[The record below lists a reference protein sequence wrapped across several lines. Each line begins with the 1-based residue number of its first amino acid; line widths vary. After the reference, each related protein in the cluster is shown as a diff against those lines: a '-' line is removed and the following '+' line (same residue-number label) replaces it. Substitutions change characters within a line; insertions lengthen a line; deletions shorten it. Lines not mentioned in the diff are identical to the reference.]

1 MVRAHRAAS
10 PYFSAFGIESMTSTP
25 LHERSHDRDTE
36 LDLAGAIDVLVAQR
50 WLIAAVTAACVGA
63 GSLYAFLAPR
73 QYQADIMV
81 QVEDSGDTSAAKS
94 VLGDVS
100 SLFDVKSSASAE
112 AQILASRLVVTRA
125 VDELRSYIVVQPKRF
140 PIVGEFA
147 SRFNVGVARPGV
159 FGLGGYA
166 WAKESAELARFDV
179 PKSFEGERF
188 ELSMLDAGRYRLAGA
203 ALPAPVVGTIGQPQT
218 FGTAHGPVAIDVAR
232 IDALPGTRFTLVRES
247 RAETID
253 TLRRGL
259 DVQEKIKQ
267 SGVIVATLR
276 GTDPQ
281 RVQAQLQALANHYIR
296 QHIERKSADA
306 AQSLAFLNAQ
316 LPVLKKQLQ
325 DAEQRYTNL
334 RNANGTIDLDA
345 EAKLLLQQ
353 SADTATRRLELQQK
367 RDEMASRFAPG
378 HPDMVALDA
387 QLATLAREQRA
398 FEHRVRGLPD
408 LQQEAVRLMLDV
420 KVDTDLYTALLANAQ
435 QLELVRAGKTGSV
448 RIVDMPIVPEDAVR
462 PNRPVVIAA
471 AALAGLVLGVAL
483 AFVRDHLFG
492 GVRDADEIERHLGI
506 DVYATVPASAGQRR
520 VARRSAQRLPAPHL
534 LSALDPHDPAIE
546 SLRSL
551 HTALRFAMQ
560 DARNN
565 VLLVTGPVP
574 DAGKSFVAA
583 NFAALLAAG
592 GERVLLVDGD
602 LRKGYLHESLGMPRE
617 TGFAELLS
625 GDVTPEDAIRRNVL
639 PNLDFIATGAMPEH
653 PAQWLADARVEALLD
668 GLSARYDRVVIDAAP
683 ILAVSDAVALGRH
696 AGTVL
701 LVARAA
707 STRIAELGEAA
718 RRLAHNGVAASG
730 VVLNGVDPRTTRY
743 GSRYGAYRYAQ
754 YRYAPSRSSAAW
766 PGRRALRALA
776 ARFRRG
782 GER

>member
-1 MVRAHRAAS
+1 
-10 PYFSAFGIESMTSTP
+10 MTSP
-25 LHERSHDRDTE
+25 PSHERPHDRDAE
-36 LDLAGAIDVLVAQR
+36 LDLAGVIDVLVSR
-50 WLIAAVTAACVGA
+50 RRLIAVVTAACIGA
-63 GSLYAFLAPR
+63 GSLYAFLAHR

-100 SLFDVKSSASAE
+100 SLFDVKSSAAAE

-125 VDELRSYIVVQPKRF
+125 VDELRSYIVVRPKRF
-140 PIVGEFA
+140 PVVGEFV
-147 SRFNVGVARPGV
+147 SRFNPGMTRPGV

-166 WAKESAELARFDV
+166 WGHESAEFTRFDV
-179 PKSFEGERF
+179 PKSLEGERF
-188 ELSMLDAGRYRLAGA
+188 ELSLLDAGRYRLTGA
-203 ALPAPVVGTIGQPQT
+203 ALPAPVTGTIGRPQA
-218 FGTAHGPVAIDVAR
+218 FDTADGPVAIDVAR

-276 GTDPQ
+276 GNDPQ
-281 RVQAQLQALANHYIR
+281 RVQAQLQAVASHYIR
-296 QHIERKSADA
+296 QHIERRSADA

-367 RDEMASRFAPG
+367 RDEMASRFAAG

-387 QLATLAREQRA
+387 QIATLAREQQG
-398 FEHRVRGLPD
+398 FEHRVRSLPD
-408 LQQEAVRLMLDV
+408 LQQDAVRLMLDV

-471 AALAGLVLGVAL
+471 AALVGLLLGVAL
-483 AFVRDHLFG
+483 AFVRDYLFG

-506 DVYATVPASAGQRR
+506 DVYATVPESAGQRR
-520 VARRSAQRLPAPHL
+520 VARHLAQRLPAPHL
-534 LSALDPHDPAIE
+534 LSALDPHDPAVE

-560 DARNN
+560 GARNN
-565 VLLVTGPVP
+565 VLLLTGPVP
-574 DAGKSFVAA
+574 GAGKSFVAA

-602 LRKGYLHESLGMPRE
+602 LRKGYLHEALGLPRE
-617 TGFAELLS
+617 SGLSELLS
-625 GDVTPEDAIRRNVL
+625 GDTTPENAIHRNVL
-639 PNLDFIATGAMPEH
+639 PNLDFIATGTMPEH
-653 PAQWLADARVEALLD
+653 PAQWLADDRVAALLD
-668 GLSARYDRVVIDAAP
+668 ALSAHYDRVVIDAAP
-683 ILAVSDAVALGRH
+683 ILAVTDAVALGRH

-701 LVARAA
+701 LTARAA
-707 STRIAELGEAA
+707 STRLAELGEAT
-718 RRLAHNGVAASG
+718 RRLAHNGIAASG
-730 VVLNGVDPRTTRY
+730 VVLNGVDPRTGRY
-743 GSRYGAYRYAQ
+743 GSRYGAYRYAE
-754 YRYAPSRSSAAW
+754 YRYGPPSDGAGS
-766 PGRRALRALA
+766 PVRRALRACLS
-776 ARFRRG
+776 RLHRG
-782 GER
+782 GTR

>member
-1 MVRAHRAAS
+1 MISIPSR
-10 PYFSAFGIESMTSTP
+10 
-25 LHERSHDRDTE
+25 ERSYDRDAE
-36 LDLAGAIDVLVAQR
+36 LDLAGAIDVLVSQR
-50 WLIAAVTAACVGA
+50 WLIAIVTAACVGA
-63 GSLYAFLAPR
+63 GALYACLADR
-73 QYQADIMV
+73 QFQADIMV
-81 QVEDSGDTSAAKS
+81 QVEDSGDTSAARS

-100 SLFDVKSSASAE
+100 SLFDIKSSASAE

-147 SRFNVGVARPGV
+147 SRFNSGIARPGV

-166 WAKESAELARFDV
+166 WGHESAELTRFDV
-179 PKSFEGERF
+179 PKSLEGEPF
-188 ELSMLDAGRYRLAGA
+188 ELSMLDAGRYRLTGA
-203 ALPAPVVGTIGQPQT
+203 ALSAPVTGTIGRPHA
-218 FGTAHGPVAIDVAR
+218 FDTADGPIAIDVAR

-281 RVQAQLQALANHYIR
+281 RVQAQLQAVANHYIR

-325 DAEQRYTNL
+325 EAEQRYTNL

-345 EAKLLLQQ
+345 EARLLLQQ
-353 SADTATRRLELQQK
+353 SADNTTRRFELQQR
-367 RDEMASRFAPG
+367 RDEMASRFASG
-378 HPDMVALDA
+378 HPDMIALDA
-387 QLATLAREQRA
+387 QIATLAREQQA
-398 FEHRVRGLPD
+398 LEHRVRSLPD
-408 LQQEAVRLMLDV
+408 LQQDAVRLMLDV

-448 RIVDMPIVPEDAVR
+448 RIVDLPIVPEDAVR

-471 AALAGLVLGVAL
+471 AALVGLVLGVVL
-483 AFVRDHLFG
+483 AFVRDYLLG

-506 DVYATVPASAGQRR
+506 DVYATVPDSAGQRR
-520 VARRSAQRLPAPHL
+520 AARRIAQRQPAPHL
-534 LSALDPHDPAIE
+534 LSALDPHDPAVE

-560 DARNN
+560 GARNN

-574 DAGKSFVAA
+574 GAGKSFVAA
-583 NFAALLAAG
+583 NFAVLLAAA

-602 LRKGYLHESLGMPRE
+602 LRKGYLHESLGLARE
-617 TGFAELLS
+617 SGFAELLS
-625 GDVTPEDAIRRNVL
+625 GAATADDAIHRNVL
-639 PNLDFIATGAMPEH
+639 ANLDFIATGTLPDH
-653 PAQWLADARVEALLD
+653 PAQALAGDRIAALLAA
-668 GLSARYDRVVIDAAP
+668 LSARYDRVVIDAAP
-683 ILAVSDAVALGRH
+683 ILAVGDAVELGRH

-701 LVARAA
+701 LAARAA
-707 STRIAELGEAA
+707 STRIAELAEAA

-730 VVLNGVDPRTTRY
+730 VVLNGVDPRTGRY

-754 YRYAPSRSSAAW
+754 YRYAPSRSKAAW
-766 PGRRALRALA
+766 SGRRVLQAVVSRL
-776 ARFRRG
+776 RRG
-782 GER
+782 GAR

>member
-1 MVRAHRAAS
+1 
-10 PYFSAFGIESMTSTP
+10 MTSTP
-25 LHERSHDRDTE
+25 THERPRDRDAE
-36 LDLAGAIDVLVAQR
+36 LDLAGAIDVLVSR
-50 WLIAAVTAACVGA
+50 RGLIAVVTAACVGVGA
-63 GSLYAFLAPR
+63 LYAFLAHR

-81 QVEDSGDTSAAKS
+81 QVEDSGDTSAARS
-94 VLGDVS
+94 ALGDVS
-100 SLFDVKSSASAE
+100 SLFDIKSSASAE

-140 PIVGEFA
+140 PVVGELA
-147 SRFNVGVARPGV
+147 SRFEPGIARPGV
-159 FGLGGYA
+159 FGVGGYA
-166 WAKESAELARFDV
+166 WGRESAELTRFDV
-179 PKSFEGERF
+179 PKSFEGDRF

-203 ALPAPVVGTIGQPQT
+203 ALSAPVTGTIGRPQAFDT
-218 FGTAHGPVAIDVAR
+218 PDGPIAIDVAH

-253 TLRRGL
+253 ALRRGL

-281 RVQAQLQALANHYIR
+281 HVQAQLQAVANHYIR

-306 AQSLAFLNAQ
+306 AQSLSFLNAQ

-325 DAEQRYTNL
+325 EAEQRYTDL
-334 RNANGTIDLDA
+334 RNANGTLDLDA
-345 EAKLLLQQ
+345 EARLLLQQ
-353 SADTATRRLELQQK
+353 SADTAVRRLELQQK
-367 RDEMASRFAPG
+367 RDEMASRFASG
-378 HPDMVALDA
+378 HPDMIALDA
-387 QLATLAREQRA
+387 QIATLMREQQA
-398 FEHRVRGLPD
+398 FEHRVRSLPD
-408 LQQEAVRLMLDV
+408 LQQETVRLMLDV

-448 RIVDMPIVPEDAVR
+448 RIVDMPIVPENAVR

-471 AALAGLVLGVAL
+471 AALVGLVLGVAL
-483 AFVRDHLFG
+483 AFVRDYLFG

-506 DVYATVPASAGQRR
+506 DVYATVPDSAGQRR
-520 VARRSAQRLPAPHL
+520 VARRIAQRLPAPHL
-534 LSALDPHDPAIE
+534 LSALDPHDPAVE

-560 DARNN
+560 GARNN
-565 VLLVTGPVP
+565 VLLMTGPVP
-574 DAGKSFVAA
+574 GAGKSFVAA

-602 LRKGYLHESLGMPRE
+602 LRKGYLHESLGVPRE
-617 TGFAELLS
+617 SGFAELLS
-625 GDVTPEDAIRRNVL
+625 GDVTPANAIHRNVL
-639 PNLDFIATGAMPEH
+639 PNLDFIATGTLPEH
-653 PAQWLADARVEALLD
+653 PAQWLDDDRVAALLD
-668 GLSARYDRVVIDAAP
+668 ALSARYDRVVIDAAP
-683 ILAVSDAVALGRH
+683 ILAVSDAVTLGRH

-701 LVARAA
+701 LAARAA

-718 RRLAHNGVAASG
+718 RRLAHNGVAAGG
-730 VVLNGVDPRTTRY
+730 VVLNAVDPRTGRY

-754 YRYAPSRSSAAW
+754 YRYAPSRNSAAG
-766 PGRRALRALA
+766 PSRRVLQAVVSL
-776 ARFRRG
+776 FRRG
-782 GER
+782 GGR

>member
-1 MVRAHRAAS
+1 
-10 PYFSAFGIESMTSTP
+10 MTSTP
-25 LHERSHDRDTE
+25 SREREHARDAE
-36 LDLAGAIDVLVAQR
+36 LDLAGAIDVLVSRR
-50 WLIAAVTAACVGA
+50 WLIAVVTAACVGA
-63 GSLYAFLAPR
+63 GALYAFLAHR
-73 QYQADIMV
+73 QYQTDIMV

-94 VLGDVS
+94 MLGDVS
-100 SLFDVKSSASAE
+100 SLFDIKSSASAE

-140 PIVGEFA
+140 PVVGEFV
-147 SRFNVGVARPGV
+147 SRFHPGLARPGV

-166 WAKESAELARFDV
+166 WGRESAELTRFDV
-179 PKSFEGERF
+179 PKSLEGERF

-203 ALPAPVVGTIGQPQT
+203 ALPAPVTGTIGHPQAFDT
-218 FGTAHGPVAIDVAR
+218 TDGPVAIDVAR
-232 IDALPGTRFTLVRES
+232 IDALPGARFTLVRES
-247 RAETID
+247 RAGTID

-259 DVQEKIKQ
+259 DVQEKLKQ

-281 RVQAQLQALANHYIR
+281 RVQAQLQAIANHYIR

-325 DAEQRYTNL
+325 DAEQRYTDL

-345 EAKLLLQQ
+345 EATLLLKQ
-353 SADTATRRLELQQK
+353 SADATTRRLELQQK
-367 RDEMASRFAPG
+367 RDEMASRFAAG
-378 HPDMVALDA
+378 HPAMIALDA
-387 QLATLAREQRA
+387 QIATLARERQA
-398 FEHRVRGLPD
+398 FEHRMRSLPD
-408 LQQEAVRLMLDV
+408 LQQDAVRLMLDV

-448 RIVDMPIVPEDAVR
+448 RIVDMPVVPEDAVR

-471 AALAGLVLGVAL
+471 AALIGLVLGVAL
-483 AFVRDHLFG
+483 AFARDYLFG

-506 DVYATVPASAGQRR
+506 DVYATVPESVGQRR
-520 VARRSAQRLPAPHL
+520 IARHIAQHLPAPHL
-534 LSALDPHDPAIE
+534 LSALDPHDPAVE

-560 DARNN
+560 GARNN
-565 VLLVTGPVP
+565 VLMLTGPVP
-574 DAGKSFVAA
+574 GAGKSFVAA

-592 GERVLLVDGD
+592 RERVLLVDGD
-602 LRKGYLHESLGMPRE
+602 LRKGYLHESLGVPRE
-617 TGFAELLS
+617 AGFAELLS
-625 GDVTPEDAIRRNVL
+625 GAMPPADAIHRDVL
-639 PNLDFIATGAMPEH
+639 PNLDFIATGTLAEH
-653 PAQWLADARVEALLD
+653 PAQWLADHRVAALLAT
-668 GLSARYDRVVIDAAP
+668 LSSRYDRVVIDAAP

-707 STRIAELGEAA
+707 STRIAELGEAG

-730 VVLNGVDPRTTRY
+730 VVLNGVDPRTGRY
-743 GSRYGAYRYAQ
+743 GSRYGAYRYSQ
-754 YRYAPSRSSAAW
+754 YRYGPPGDGAGSSV
-766 PGRRALRALA
+766 RRALRACRS
-776 ARFRRG
+776 RFHRG
-782 GER
+782 GAR

>member
-1 MVRAHRAAS
+1 
-10 PYFSAFGIESMTSTP
+10 MTSTP
-25 LHERSHDRDTE
+25 SRERDRDAE
-36 LDLAGAIDVLVAQR
+36 LDLAGAIDVLVSRR
-50 WLIAAVTAACVGA
+50 WLIAVVTAACVGA
-63 GSLYAFLAPR
+63 GALYAFLAHR

-81 QVEDSGDTSAAKS
+81 QVEDSGDTSAARS
-94 VLGDVS
+94 MLGDVS
-100 SLFDVKSSASAE
+100 SLFDIKSSASAE

-125 VDELRSYIVVQPKRF
+125 VDDLRSYIVVQPKRF
-140 PIVGEFA
+140 PAVGEFV
-147 SRFNVGVARPGV
+147 SRFHPGIARPGV

-166 WAKESAELARFDV
+166 WGHESAELTRFDV
-179 PKSFEGERF
+179 PKAFEGERF

-203 ALPAPVVGTIGQPQT
+203 ALPAPVTGTIGRPWV
-218 FGTAHGPVAIDVAR
+218 FETADGPVAIDVAR

-253 TLRRGL
+253 MLRRGL
-259 DVQEKIKQ
+259 DVQEKLKQ

-281 RVQAQLQALANHYIR
+281 RVQAQLQAIANHYIR

-306 AQSLAFLNAQ
+306 AQSLVFLNAQ

-345 EAKLLLQQ
+345 EATLLLQQ
-353 SADTATRRLELQQK
+353 SADTATRQLELQQK
-367 RDEMASRFAPG
+367 RDEMASRFAAG
-378 HPDMVALDA
+378 HPDMIALDA
-387 QLATLAREQRA
+387 QIATLARERQTL
-398 FEHRVRGLPD
+398 EHRVRSLPD
-408 LQQEAVRLMLDV
+408 LQQDAVRLMLDV

-448 RIVDMPIVPEDAVR
+448 RIVDMPVVPEDAVR

-471 AALAGLVLGVAL
+471 AALVGLVLGVAL
-483 AFVRDHLFG
+483 AFVRDYLSG

-506 DVYATVPASAGQRR
+506 DVYATIPDSAGQRR
-520 VARRSAQRLPAPHL
+520 IARRIAQRLPAPHL
-534 LSALDPHDPAIE
+534 LSALDPHDPAVE

-560 DARNN
+560 GARNN
-565 VLLVTGPVP
+565 VLMLTGPVP
-574 DAGKSFVAA
+574 GAGKSFVAA

-602 LRKGYLHESLGMPRE
+602 LRKGYLHESLGIPRE
-617 TGFAELLS
+617 SGFAELLA
-625 GDVTPEDAIRRNVL
+625 GAMTPADTIHRNVL
-639 PNLDFIATGAMPEH
+639 PNLDFIATGTLPEH
-653 PAQWLADARVEALLD
+653 PAQWLVDNRIAALLAT
-668 GLSARYDRVVIDAAP
+668 LSSRYDRVVIDAAP

-696 AGTVL
+696 AGTIL

-707 STRIAELGEAA
+707 STRIAELGEAG

-730 VVLNGVDPRTTRY
+730 AVLNGVDPRRGRY

-754 YRYAPSRSSAAW
+754 YRYGPPGDRAGSSV
-766 PGRRALRALA
+766 RRALRASLS
-776 ARFRRG
+776 RLHRG
-782 GER
+782 GAR